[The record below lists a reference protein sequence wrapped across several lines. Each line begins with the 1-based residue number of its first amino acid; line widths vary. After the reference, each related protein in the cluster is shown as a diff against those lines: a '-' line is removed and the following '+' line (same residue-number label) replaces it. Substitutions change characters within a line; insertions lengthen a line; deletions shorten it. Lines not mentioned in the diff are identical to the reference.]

1 MLPIPGK
8 SLYVHFTVIIFTPSK
23 DGLLKSNHHATQ
35 LPLKLANNIYDISIS
50 YSYICKSNN
59 NVCIKTI
66 RIIYLPFTQCST
78 KKQKDRN
85 NFAVFLLVSAPEAPF
100 TYFVPCQYWSH
111 AIWPLQQ
118 IKTHLFARLCIY
130 SKKMYK

>member
-1 MLPIPGK
+1 MQQDRFHFLLYKSAENFEREKTLGHVTFKTFFHGNIEGRNQKLLLPIPGK

-66 RIIYLPFTQCST
+66 RIYRIHLNHIYLPFT
-78 KKQKDRN
+78 
-85 NFAVFLLVSAPEAPF
+85 
-100 TYFVPCQYWSH
+100 
-111 AIWPLQQ
+111 
-118 IKTHLFARLCIY
+118 
-130 SKKMYK
+130 